1 MVKAFNTTN
10 WRILGDAGRPDGGDD
25 RLALFV
31 AGDDADA
38 KARVSA
44 LIEEIGFAPVDTGA
58 LANGGRLQQPG
69 SKLYTEDFT
78 VPDARAALDAL
89 EGARTP

>member
-1 MVKAFNTTN
+1 MDEACSPRTTGSSPS
-10 WRILGDAGRPDGGDD
+10 RRDLRREVALAAQYIHDLAGRS
-25 RLALFV
+25 
-31 AGDDADA
+31 
-38 KARVSA
+38 ARERRRERRSRA
-44 LIEEIGFAPVDTGA
+44 RTAGA

>member
-1 MVKAFNTTN
+1 MDEACSPRTTGSSPS
-10 WRILGDAGRPDGGDD
+10 RRDLRREVALAAQYIHDLAGRNAHERRD
-25 RLALFV
+25 RRSR
-31 AGDDADA
+31 
-38 KARVSA
+38 ARTA
-44 LIEEIGFAPVDTGA
+44 GA